1 MNGSAGG
8 MSPALISL
16 AVGLV
21 VIVRFLFR
29 ELRERTVKVRT
40 LWIRP
45 GIIAL
50 LTVGFAVAAFAR
62 PSVNPGLFVLMLL
75 AGAAVGVL
83 TGVLVL
89 GSTTFAPAG
98 IAGAVRVRGSVVT
111 VIVWIAALSLR
122 LAARFV
128 VGGAGADLTTQYELN
143 AGLLALLAG
152 AFIVVALGFHRA
164 IDRLAPDATVA
175 RTL

>member
-128 VGGAGADLTTQYELN
+128 GGAGADLTTQYELN